1 MKNSLCSILLATSSF
16 SAWGQDHPSSTLCL
30 NEERTVFS
38 CQAGSKTVS
47 ICATGDFSK
56 NSGALSY
63 RFGKY
68 GQAPELIYTSTPA
81 TVKNRFRYEED
92 FWAKG
97 MITSV
102 KFDNGQFSYEVTHA
116 RGAFG
121 VDGGPNRAGV
131 TVLRGTTQLAE
142 VACDEKHAVD
152 RMYEELSATSLHVHP

>member
-1 MKNSLCSILLATSSF
+1 MKNSLCLVLLVTFSF
-16 SAWGQDHPSSTLCL
+16 SAWSQAHASDTLCQ
-30 NEERTVFS
+30 NDERTVFS
-38 CQAGSKTVS
+38 CQAGLKTVS

-56 NSGALSY
+56 NTGALSY

-68 GQAPELIYTSTPA
+68 GQVPELIYKSTSE

-92 FWAKG
+92 SWAKG
-97 MITSV
+97 TINSV

-131 TVLRGTTQLAE
+131 TVLRGKTRLAE
-142 VACDEKHAVD
+142 VTCDEEHAVD